1 MPNPDPFG
9 SFDFE
14 QLRKMLQQMGLGDAD
29 QLNLEEL
36 LAQVARMQQS
46 GQGLMFGMTNA
57 DRDPEAAWRTT
68 LTAAKQLASEAGAD
82 PELRPEERAAVV
94 DAERLAQ
101 AWLSPQTTFPET
113 GRPARA
119 ITRSA
124 SLDETGDGWRAVIEP
139 IIDGLAEA
147 LKRGTVDDAGGEL
160 EPMGKLLAPMMKQ
173 SASLIYRDRLK
184 RELARVAGDILTGT
198 EIGFNLLGSP
208 GVIILP
214 ANVAQF
220 TQDLD
225 ASERDVT
232 LFLLLR
238 EAARQRLFHHVAW
251 LSPQLSALLGH
262 FAREITIDFDA
273 IASQFQ
279 PENLQNLS
287 IEDVVA
293 VGESV
298 RGSFFQPASTP
309 TQIEILQRLEVLLA
323 LVEGWVDH
331 VVGRATAPWMPNAPQ
346 LEEVLH
352 RRRASATPVSSVF
365 AELLG
370 LDLRPRLVRD
380 AKNLWAA
387 VEHHRGAEGRDAVWR
402 HPDLLPTAGHLADPL
417 SFAAGESR
425 SDERVEDDMD
435 AELRRLLEGP
445 GA

>member
-82 PELRPEERAAVV
+82 PELRPEERAAVI

-124 SLDETGDGWRAVIEP
+124 WLDETGDGWRAVIEP

-198 EIGFNLLGSP
+198 EIGFNLLSSP
-208 GVIILP
+208 GVVIIP
-214 ANVAQF
+214 ANVAHF

-352 RRRASATPVSSVF
+352 RRRASATPVTSVF

>member
-124 SLDETGDGWRAVIEP
+124 WLDETGDGWRAVIEP

-208 GVIILP
+208 GVVILP

-417 SFAAGESR
+417 SFAAGEPR

>member
-82 PELRPEERAAVV
+82 PELPPEERAAVV

-124 SLDETGDGWRAVIEP
+124 WLDETGDGWRAVIEP

-208 GVIILP
+208 GVVILP

>member
-82 PELRPEERAAVV
+82 PELRPEERAAVI

-124 SLDETGDGWRAVIEP
+124 WLDETGDGWRAVIEP

-198 EIGFNLLGSP
+198 EIGFNLLSSP
-208 GVIILP
+208 GVVIIP
-214 ANVAQF
+214 ANVAHF

-238 EAARQRLFHHVAW
+238 EAARQRLFNHVAW

-352 RRRASATPVSSVF
+352 RRRASATPVTSVF

>member
-124 SLDETGDGWRAVIEP
+124 WLDETGDGWRAVIEP

-208 GVIILP
+208 GVVILP

-225 ASERDVT
+225 ASDRDVT

-331 VVGRATAPWMPNAPQ
+331 VIGRATAPWMPNAPQ

>member
-113 GRPARA
+113 GQPARA

-124 SLDETGDGWRAVIEP
+124 WLDETGDGWRAVIEP

-208 GVIILP
+208 GVVILP

>member
-124 SLDETGDGWRAVIEP
+124 WLDETGDGWRAVIEP

-208 GVIILP
+208 GVVILP

-225 ASERDVT
+225 ASDRDVT